1 MGIAPMDAPPWV
13 LAFVTTVQWKDSE
26 VVYTGSNHTNVGLC
40 IMVKR
45 WSQNEK
51 TLMQF
56 HLFVSVSITKEC
68 EGKLVLKQA
77 GFF

>member
-45 WSQNEK
+45 CSQNEK
-51 TLMQF
+51 ALMQF